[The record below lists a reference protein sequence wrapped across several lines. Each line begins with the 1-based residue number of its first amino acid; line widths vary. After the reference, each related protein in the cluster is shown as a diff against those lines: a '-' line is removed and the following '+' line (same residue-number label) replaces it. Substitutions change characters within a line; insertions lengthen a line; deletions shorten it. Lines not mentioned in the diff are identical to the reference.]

1 MAPMTRVAG
10 PSHFDVQ
17 PAIRSAIRS
26 RGHLR
31 RVRNG
36 LAAVGVPD
44 RGQPRDDVWW
54 YGWHREFGFRLK
66 MIWDVV
72 SW

>member
-1 MAPMTRVAG
+1 MLLGVAG
-10 PSHFDVQ
+10 ICDV
-17 PAIRSAIRS
+17 
-26 RGHLR
+26 LE
-31 RVRNG
+31 NG

>member
-1 MAPMTRVAG
+1 MLRARRILTFSQPYAVLLGVAG
-10 PSHFDVQ
+10 ICDV
-17 PAIRSAIRS
+17 
-26 RGHLR
+26 LE
-31 RVRNG
+31 NG